1 MVFFFKVNVHDFVH
15 IHVHYMILNFEMFL
29 IPSFLILLF
38 FVSDSFCNNLSDAN
52 NIFLYL

>member
-15 IHVHYMILNFEMFL
+15 IRYMILNFEMFL